1 MGRSR
6 NPCTKNLIIN
16 STLGAWQ
23 AWSGISLPCPAD
35 KPEARLRFLRIKNLK
50 LTKQHLHRLSGG
62 EVGNRT
68 PLIDQISMIS
78 LHVLSSPYW
87 VGSPKI

>member
-35 KPEARLRFLRIKNLK
+35 EPEARHHYPVDVRFTH
-50 LTKQHLHRLSGG
+50 TKIQ
-62 EVGNRT
+62 N
-68 PLIDQISMIS
+68 
-78 LHVLSSPYW
+78 
-87 VGSPKI
+87 

>member
-6 NPCTKNLIIN
+6 NPCTKNLIIY

-35 KPEARLRFLRIKNLK
+35 EHNARLRK
-50 LTKQHLHRLSGG
+50 
-62 EVGNRT
+62 
-68 PLIDQISMIS
+68 
-78 LHVLSSPYW
+78 YAY
-87 VGSPKI
+87 KI

>member
-16 STLGAWQ
+16 STLGSWQ

-35 KPEARLRFLRIKNLK
+35 EHETRLRFYAYKNLK
-50 LTKQHLHRLSGG
+50 PTKTTPSQAIWWGSG
-62 EVGNRT
+62 ESN
-68 PLIDQISMIS
+68 PID
-78 LHVLSSPYW
+78 
-87 VGSPKI
+87 